1 MVVGSVQP
9 AGAGLA
15 ERRLSIIYEARGE
28 RIKAAECYRK
38 VIEFDRRD
46 LDHHHTFEA
55 AVQSLTDKLDL
66 PLEIY

>member
-1 MVVGSVQP
+1 MVVGQ
-9 AGAGLA
+9 
-15 ERRLSIIYEARGE
+15 RD

-66 PLEIY
+66 PLELY